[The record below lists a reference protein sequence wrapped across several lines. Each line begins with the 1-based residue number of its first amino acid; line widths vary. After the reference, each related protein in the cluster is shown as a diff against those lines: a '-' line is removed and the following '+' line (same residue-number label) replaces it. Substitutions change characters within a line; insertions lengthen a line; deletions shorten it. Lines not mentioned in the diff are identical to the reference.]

1 MVNVKL
7 SPREEAVLA
16 WLLEGLSNKE
26 IGLMLGI
33 STRTVQKHLTSIY
46 EKLSVSTRGE
56 AVVAVLRWNRQRGIA
71 AM

>member
-1 MVNVKL
+1 MGEL
-7 SPREEAVLA
+7 SPREEAVLV

-46 EKLSVSTRGE
+46 GKLSVSTRGE
-56 AVVAVLRWNRQRGIA
+56 AVVAVLRWKRQRGSA